1 MQGTFYE
8 WQYLLQTAFVDAKL
22 KAAVNAACDWAAA
35 ATNQAQA
42 LSSQCVK
49 LLNQASAEIA
59 HVNLYNIY
67 GDWCGPQ
74 CILLPL
80 SLPYIHTYIQTYIHT
95 CPDRPALSLLPA

>member
-1 MQGTFYE
+1 MKGTFYE

-35 ATNQAQA
+35 ASNQPQA

-67 GDWCGPQ
+67 GDWYGHM
-74 CILLPL
+74 
-80 SLPYIHTYIQTYIHT
+80 PYIHIPCIHA
-95 CPDRPALSLLPA
+95 CMHALPS

>member
-1 MQGTFYE
+1 VQGTFYE

-74 CILLPL
+74 CILLL
-80 SLPYIHTYIQTYIHT
+80 SLPYIHTYIHTYIHM
-95 CPDRPALSLLPA
+95 P

>member
-1 MQGTFYE
+1 M
-8 WQYLLQTAFVDAKL
+8 DAKL

-67 GDWCGPQ
+67 GDWCGIAFPFAFP
-74 CILLPL
+74 LPVPL
-80 SLPYIHTYIQTYIHT
+80 
-95 CPDRPALSLLPA
+95 RMPALSNSASPPA